1 MLESNS
7 YNKDIP
13 PSKPDEPE
21 LPELPDEPLEPD
33 EPDEPLEPDEPDE
46 PLEPELPDEPEEPL
60 EPDEPYPPVKL
71 TSHFSVVLF
80 AKYPEFEPEFVPNV
94 GFSTVIPNCLFEVL

>member
-7 YNKDIP
+7 YNNDIP
-13 PSKPDEPE
+13 PSKPLEPE
-21 LPELPDEPLEPD
+21 LPDEPLEPELPDEPLEPD
-33 EPDEPLEPDEPDE
+33 EPD
-46 PLEPELPDEPEEPL
+46 

-94 GFSTVIPNCLFEVL
+94 GFSTVITNCLFEVL